1 MMNKNALHVKINYR
15 DSGDGKVSTRVDT
28 RQVSK
33 LQKGSKDVT

>member
-1 MMNKNALHVKINYR
+1 MMNRNALHVKLNYR

-33 LQKGSKDVT
+33 LQKDGKGVT